1 MAGPLSGIG
10 AQQTSFTQFQPGGT
24 DSQQQARQRQEA
36 QRPVTQDNGQSQQP
50 QGTQQASQTQASN
63 DTQNAGAQQ
72 QQTTNEARVSEASA
86 ERSNERGSIID
97 IEV

>member
-10 AQQTSFTQFQPGGT
+10 AQQTNFTQFQPGGT
-24 DSQQQARQRQEA
+24 DSQQQTRQRQDS
-36 QRPVTQDNGQSQQP
+36 QQPVTQDNGQSQQP
-50 QGTQQASQTQASN
+50 QGTQQATQTQASN
-63 DTQNAGAQQ
+63 DTQNAGTR

-86 ERSNERGSIID
+86 DSGNERGSIID